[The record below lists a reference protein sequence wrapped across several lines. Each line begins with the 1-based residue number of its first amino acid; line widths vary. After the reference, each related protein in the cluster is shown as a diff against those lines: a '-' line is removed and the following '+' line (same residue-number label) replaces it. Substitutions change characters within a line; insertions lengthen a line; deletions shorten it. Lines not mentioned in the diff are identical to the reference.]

1 MKRYELIIIFIC
13 LMFFFSVENI
23 FPAENEL
30 RVENLKGDTINLNQN
45 LNPSQMNIIVFLALP
60 TCHDCCLKLN
70 KFFVELSNKE
80 KNIRFYSIIG
90 LSGTKS
96 NIMDKRLDMNYFKKY
111 FKFPIDYFFV
121 YNSADNFG
129 YSNYDSELFKK
140 YNIIN
145 TPAVLITSNNKYL
158 YINYDELFENETF
171 NSKIL
176 ESTINKLRAVSEKSN

>member
-1 MKRYELIIIFIC
+1 M
-13 LMFFFSVENI
+13 
-23 FPAENEL
+23 
-30 RVENLKGDTINLNQN
+30 
-45 LNPSQMNIIVFLALP
+45 
-60 TCHDCCLKLN
+60 
-70 KFFVELSNKE
+70 ELSNKE

-111 FKFPIDYFFV
+111 FKLPIDYFFI

-145 TPAVLITSNNKYL
+145 TPTVLITSNNKYL

-176 ESTINKLRAVSEKSN
+176 ESTINKLRASPEKSD

>member
-1 MKRYELIIIFIC
+1 MKKYKLIIIFIG
-13 LMFFFSVENI
+13 LIFFFSIENI

-30 RVENLKGDTINLNQN
+30 RVENLKGDTINFNQILKPN
-45 LNPSQMNIIVFLALP
+45 QINIIIFLALP
-60 TCHDCCLKLN
+60 TCHDCCVKLN
-70 KFFVELSNKE
+70 KFFKQLYKD

-90 LSGTKS
+90 LAGAKS

-145 TPAVLITSNNKYL
+145 TPTVLITSNNKYL